1 VLTASGVSKTFFGNT
16 VLSAFSIELADGTVH
31 ALLGHNGSGKST
43 FVKLL
48 AGFHSPDRDSGRI
61 AVDGEPLKPGN
72 PDSSRAVGIRFVHQ
86 DLGLLNEL
94 TVLENLRLGLQS
106 YRTNALHKIDWR
118 GERRRAREQLD
129 RLGLRIDPER
139 RFGDLSA
146 VEQTEVAV
154 ARAIQDEDRV
164 RVLVL
169 DEPTAALPDAEVEKL
184 FTVLRH
190 VRGRGVAVLYVTH
203 RLEEVHAIADHV
215 TVLRD
220 GKTVGSATTKE
231 ISRNDLVELIVGG
244 QHARAAIPAP
254 RAAAAGAPALEL
266 SGVSAGDIEELTL
279 SVSPGEIVGVAG
291 LVGSGVHD
299 VPRVLNGQLTPR
311 AGHVAVQQ
319 RPIKLRSPHHARVR
333 GLVVLPSRRGDKL
346 IQDMTVKENLTLTS
360 LARFFRGGLLRHATE
375 RSYVR
380 AQVTR
385 YGIRAASIES
395 PMRTLSGGNQQ
406 KVAVARSLQSG
417 PSVLVLD
424 EPTQGVDVGG
434 KSDVLRLLR
443 QAADDGVAVLVCSS
457 DLEELEQVC
466 QRIVVMRRGRAV
478 AELAGSAITRQTIL
492 RECYGDDD

>member
-1 VLTASGVSKTFFGNT
+1 VLTATGVSKTFFGNT
-16 VLSAFSIELADGTVH
+16 VLSGFSVSLDDGTVH

-48 AGFHSPDRDSGRI
+48 AGFHAPDKDSGPI
-61 AVDGEPLKPGN
+61 AVDGEQLKPGN

-86 DLGLLNEL
+86 DLGLLNDL
-94 TVLENLRLGLQS
+94 TVLENLRLGLRS
-106 YRTNALHKIDWR
+106 YRTNRLYGIDWR
-118 GERRRAREQLD
+118 DERRRAKRELAL
-129 RLGLRIDPER
+129 LGLAIDPER

-146 VEQTEVAV
+146 VEQTEVAI

-220 GKTVGSATTKE
+220 GVVVGSASTKE
-231 ISRNDLVELIVGG
+231 IGRADLVELIVGG
-244 QHARAAIPAP
+244 QQVRDAVHARRPAGPEQAALGLVGI
-254 RAAAAGAPALEL
+254 
-266 SGVSAGDIEELTL
+266 SAGDIEDLTL
-279 SVSPGEIVGVAG
+279 SVAPGEIVGVAG

-299 VPRVLNGQLTPR
+299 VPRVLNGQLKPR
-311 AGHVAVQQ
+311 AGHVAVGQ
-319 RPIKLRSPHHARVR
+319 RPIKLRSPHHARGR

-360 LARFFRGGLLRHATE
+360 LARFFRGGRLRHAEE

-380 AQVTR
+380 GALTR

-443 QAADDGVAVLVCSS
+443 KAADDGVAVLVCSS

-478 AELAGSAITRQTIL
+478 AELAGAAITRPAIL